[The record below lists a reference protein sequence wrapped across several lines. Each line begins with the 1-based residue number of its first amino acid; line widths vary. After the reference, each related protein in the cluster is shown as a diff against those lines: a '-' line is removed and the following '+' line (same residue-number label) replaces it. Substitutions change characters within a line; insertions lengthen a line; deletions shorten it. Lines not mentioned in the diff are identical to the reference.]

1 MATDEELM
9 GHLLRGDQAALKTL
23 YDRHSRLL
31 YSVALRITGDAGSA
45 EELLQDTFFQLWRK
59 ASQFDTARGS
69 LIGWLLTITRRRAL
83 SHARLKRNQIPLQ
96 LHDDG
101 TESATTG
108 SAILEQQIARQL
120 IFAALA
126 ALPEAHREAI
136 TLAYF
141 DGLTCEEIA
150 VQTQAPL
157 GTIKSRLRSAL
168 KTMKTNLSVPTL
180 PPSAKWPRPVVTLES
195 ILITEQL
202 SQRACR
208 QRSFEQ
214 EAECLRSLWRAV
226 SESEEQLINALLQ
239 MGLDLCGAGSTGLSL
254 LETDST
260 GERVFRWT
268 HLAGKLAKYLGGTT
282 PRNFSPCGTTLD
294 RNSSQLFAYPDHYFQ
309 HLSRVDEPLV
319 EVLVVPFHVGTKTEG
334 TLWIVSHEE
343 ESGFDAEDARIMAS
357 LAEFAGCSL
366 HLARS
371 LDWGALQRENGAN
384 A

>member
-1 MATDEELM
+1 MATDEELI

-31 YSVALRITGDAGSA
+31 YSVALQITGDAGSA

-83 SHARLKRNQIPLQ
+83 SHARRKRNQVPFQ
-96 LHDDG
+96 LYEEDT
-101 TESATTG
+101 TESPTPG
-108 SAILEQQIARQL
+108 SPILEQQIARQL
-120 IFAALA
+120 ILAALA
-126 ALPEAHREAI
+126 ALPEAHRKAI

-168 KTMKTNLSVPTL
+168 KTMKSNLAVPRL
-180 PPSAKWPRPVVTLES
+180 PASNKWPRPAITLES

-214 EAECLRSLWRAV
+214 ESECLRSLWRAV

-254 LETDST
+254 LETNST
-260 GERVFRWT
+260 GEQVFRWT

-294 RNSSQLFAYPDHYFQ
+294 RNSSQLFAYPDRYFQ
-309 HLSRVDEPLV
+309 HLGRVDEPLV

-334 TLWIVSHEE
+334 TIWIVSHEE
-343 ESGFDAEDARIMAS
+343 KSGFDAEDARIMAS
-357 LAEFAGCSL
+357 LAEFTGCAL
-366 HLARS
+366 HLTQSAQKS
-371 LDWGALQRENGAN
+371 
-384 A
+384 